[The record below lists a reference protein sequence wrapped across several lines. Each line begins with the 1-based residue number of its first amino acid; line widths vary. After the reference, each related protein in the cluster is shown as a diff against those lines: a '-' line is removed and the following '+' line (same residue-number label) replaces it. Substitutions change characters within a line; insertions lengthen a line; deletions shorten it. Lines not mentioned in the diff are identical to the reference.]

1 MYKLKLAMNT
11 YYQRV
16 SFSLYTIHYTLY
28 TILYTLFIVLVLAAC
43 TRKTTTSPT
52 VTSNPEEDLS
62 KSRPKYTLASTDNT
76 ESKTVKSL
84 PEPKADV
91 TNKVKEKLD
100 SIHAF
105 NPSIVSAEGY
115 RILIYNGSS
124 SEESRDVRMK
134 AFEALPDIKS
144 YIEWRAPSFKVKVG
158 DFTDKLEA
166 YYVLSELQKTFP
178 NAILVPDKVNLR
190 SSN

>member
-1 MYKLKLAMNT
+1 MNTLKLAMNSCFKK
-11 YYQRV
+11 V
-16 SFSLYTIHYTLY
+16 NASLYTIYY
-28 TILYTLFIVLVLAAC
+28 ILFIIFVLAAC
-43 TRKTTTSPT
+43 TRKATTPSTGI
-52 VTSNPEEDLS
+52 SNPEEDLS
-62 KSRPKYTLASTDNT
+62 KIRPKYAPASTENT
-76 ESKTVKSL
+76 ESRTVKSL